1 MGKPKRIDWSSV
13 LAEHVGRTH
22 TEIARIVGC
31 SRPAVSM
38 AAKRIGAKVW
48 PRPEVRTRFDC
59 AREGDI
65 VRGAVF
71 AKVDTVGEDGSLHVS
86 ARSRGEDTP
95 ITIMPPLGIRPFW
108 VASVVPVGLSGFGL
122 SGPDEAVE
130 DLVRTADAV
139 WAAQGFGG
147 KVGKV
152 SDDRWRQVCF
162 AAALLQ
168 AAGR

>member
-1 MGKPKRIDWSSV
+1 MGKPKHIDWPSV

-48 PRPEVRTRFDC
+48 PRPEVRTRFDG
-59 AREGDI
+59 AQAGDI

-71 AKVDTVGEDGSLHVS
+71 AKVDAVDEDGSMRVT
-86 ARSRGEDTP
+86 APSRCGSVEAELS
-95 ITIMPPLGIRPFW
+95 PPRPDRPFW
-108 VASVVPVGLSGFGL
+108 MASTVVGDICGFGL
-122 SGPDEAVE
+122 SGPD
-130 DLVRTADAV
+130 DAV
-139 WAAQGFGG
+139 ADMVRAAEYAW
-147 KVGKV
+147 
-152 SDDRWRQVCF
+152 SERARLWDAMDLERLNS
-162 AAALLQ
+162 AAGLLQ